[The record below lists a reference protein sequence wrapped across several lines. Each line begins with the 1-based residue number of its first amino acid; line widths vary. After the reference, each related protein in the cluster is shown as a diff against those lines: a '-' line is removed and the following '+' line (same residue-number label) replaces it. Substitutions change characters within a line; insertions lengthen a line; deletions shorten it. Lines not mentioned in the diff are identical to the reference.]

1 MQDIVIALVQ
11 ANVTVGALIPN
22 VQKIVRMAHN
32 AAEAGASIIVF
43 PELVLSGY
51 PPEDLILKKHFLMDC
66 GKLLDRIA
74 REVPQDRIVIA
85 GTPRLV
91 GVNAFN
97 AAAIFYDGKV
107 AAFYHKIALPNYGVF
122 DEKRVFVPGNQTLV
136 LEIGPV
142 RVGVHICEDSW
153 MFDEMPCRSLQPLK
167 PDAVINLSASPFHRG
182 KRSQREKVLGKT
194 AAFLKCPLLYCNLVG
209 GQDELVFDGASF
221 AIGSDGKRLAHA
233 KQFTEDIL
241 YVGLPVRRAK
251 RLPLSS
257 ADVSVPKIVRFPPLG
272 RTGNSLSKRGENFV
286 PLSPA
291 FGRTHEPA
299 LDDLAEVYSALK
311 LGLRDYVD
319 KNGFRKV
326 VVALSGGI
334 DSAIVATIA
343 VDALG
348 GKRVEGITM
357 PSPFTSKGTLR
368 DALRVARNLGIEC
381 ATVPIRHLQETYLRE
396 LTPLWQGRPSD
407 TTEENLQARIRGNIV
422 MALSN
427 KFGWLVLTTGNK
439 SELATGYC
447 TLYGDMVGGFA
458 VIKDVPKT
466 LVFELARWRN
476 RQDTTPVIP
485 PATIQ
490 RPPTAELRPNQ
501 KDTDSLP
508 PYEILDPILE
518 RYIERDWGP
527 DEIVADGFNPEVVK
541 RVARMVD
548 RNEYKRRQGAPGI
561 KITPKAFGRDRRMP
575 ITNLYGENPSAA
587 PNRK

>member
-1 MQDIVIALVQ
+1 MS
-11 ANVTVGALIPN
+11 GF
-22 VQKIVRMAHN
+22 RS
-32 AAEAGASIIVF
+32 AASKGLAPF
-43 PELVLSGY
+43 KT
-51 PPEDLILKKHFLMDC
+51 DLW
-66 GKLLDRIA
+66 A
-74 REVPQDRIVIA
+74 PRIVNF
-85 GTPRLV
+85 P
-91 GVNAFN
+91 
-97 AAAIFYDGKV
+97 
-107 AAFYHKIALPNYGVF
+107 
-122 DEKRVFVPGNQTLV
+122 
-136 LEIGPV
+136 
-142 RVGVHICEDSW
+142 
-153 MFDEMPCRSLQPLK
+153 
-167 PDAVINLSASPFHRG
+167 
-182 KRSQREKVLGKT
+182 VLGKT
-194 AAFLKCPLLYCNLVG
+194 
-209 GQDELVFDGASF
+209 S
-221 AIGSDGKRLAHA
+221 GK
-233 KQFTEDIL
+233 
-241 YVGLPVRRAK
+241 
-251 RLPLSS
+251 SS
-257 ADVSVPKIVRFPPLG
+257 KDWKNSVPP
-272 RTGNSLSKRGENFV
+272 
-286 PLSPA
+286 SPA
-291 FGRTHEPA
+291 LRRTSEPA

-319 KNGFRKV
+319 KNGFSKV

-334 DSAIVATIA
+334 DSAIVATLA

-348 GKRVEGITM
+348 KKRVEGITM
-357 PSPFTSKGTLR
+357 PSQFSSKETLG
-368 DALRVARNLGIEC
+368 DAVLIARNLGIEC
-381 ATVPIRHLQETYLRE
+381 ATVPIRHLQETYLSE
-396 LTPLWQGRPSD
+396 LAHLWQGRPAD

-476 RQDTTPVIP
+476 RQDAAPVIP
-485 PATIQ
+485 PSTIE

-527 DEIVADGFNPEVVK
+527 DEIVADGFDPAIVK

-575 ITNLYGENPSAA
+575 ITNLYGENPTTA
-587 PNRK
+587 PDRK

>member
-1 MQDIVIALVQ
+1 MKDIVIALIQV
-11 ANVTVGALIPN
+11 NITVGALLPN
-22 VQKIVRMAHN
+22 AQKIVRMARD
-32 AAEAGASIIVF
+32 AGQRGASVIVF
-43 PELVLSGY
+43 PELALAGY
-51 PPEDLILKKHFLMDC
+51 PPEDLILKKHFLKDC
-66 GKLLDRIA
+66 GILLERVA
-74 REVPQDRIVIA
+74 REVPQDRLVIV

-91 GVNAFN
+91 GENAFN
-97 AAAIFYDGKV
+97 AAAIFHGGKV

-122 DEKRVFVPGNQTLV
+122 DEKRVFVPGDKALV
-136 LEIGPV
+136 LEVGPA
-142 RVGVHICEDSW
+142 RLGVHICEDSW
-153 MFDEMPCRSLQPLK
+153 MLGETPCTSLQPLE
-167 PDAVINLSASPFHRG
+167 PDAVLNLSASPYHRG
-182 KRSQREKVLGKT
+182 KRNQRERVLGKT
-194 AAFLKCPLLYCNLVG
+194 AAFLKCPLCYCNLIG

-221 AIGSDGKRLAHA
+221 AIGPDEKPLARA
-233 KQFTEDIL
+233 KQFAEDIL
-241 YVGLPVRRAK
+241 YVRIPIRGAPEGAPFKTDGGAPRIVKFPTVGKTSEKNSKAWDDPVLPSPT
-251 RLPLSS
+251 LQ
-257 ADVSVPKIVRFPPLG
+257 
-272 RTGNSLSKRGENFV
+272 RTG
-286 PLSPA
+286 
-291 FGRTHEPA
+291 EPTS
-299 LDDLAEVYSALK
+299 DDLEEVYSALQ

-319 KNGFRKV
+319 KNGFRKI

-334 DSAIVATIA
+334 DSALVATLA

-348 GKRVEGITM
+348 KKRVEGITM
-357 PSPFTSKGTLR
+357 PSPFSSKETLG
-368 DALRVARNLGIEC
+368 DAVLIARNLSIPC
-381 ATVPIRHLQETYLRE
+381 AIVPIQHLQETYLSE
-396 LTPLWQGRPSD
+396 LARLWPGRPAD

-476 RQDTTPVIP
+476 RQDTAPVIP
-485 PATIQ
+485 LSTIE
-490 RPPTAELRPNQ
+490 RLPTAELRPNQ

-527 DEIVADGFNPEVVK
+527 DEIVADGFDPATVK

-575 ITNLYGENPSAA
+575 ITNRYGENPTAESDG
-587 PNRK
+587 K

>member
-1 MQDIVIALVQ
+1 MQDIVIALIQ
-11 ANVTVGALIPN
+11 ANITVGALIPN
-22 VQKIVRMAHN
+22 VQKIVRMACD
-32 AAEAGASIIVF
+32 AGKAGASIIVF
-43 PELVLSGY
+43 PELALSGY
-51 PPEDLILKKHFLMDC
+51 PPEDLILKKHFLKDC
-66 GKLLDRIA
+66 GILLDRVA

-91 GVNAFN
+91 GENAFN
-97 AAAIFYDGKV
+97 AAAIFHGGKI

-122 DEKRVFVPGNQTLV
+122 DEKRVFVPGDKALV
-136 LEIGPV
+136 LEVGPARIGI
-142 RVGVHICEDSW
+142 HICEDSW
-153 MFDEMPCRSLQPLK
+153 MLDETPCASLK
-167 PDAVINLSASPFHRG
+167 PLELDAVINLSASPYHRG
-182 KRSQREKVLGKT
+182 KLSQRESVLGKT
-194 AAFLKCPLLYCNLVG
+194 AAFLKCPLFYCNLVG

-221 AIGSDGKRLAHA
+221 AIGPDEKLLARA
-233 KQFTEDIL
+233 KQFAEDIL
-241 YVGLPVRRAK
+241 YVRIPIRGAKGLAPFKTDLLAPHIVK
-251 RLPLSS
+251 FPILGKTSGKSS
-257 ADVSVPKIVRFPPLG
+257 KDWKNSVPPSPVLR
-272 RTGNSLSKRGENFV
+272 RTS
-286 PLSPA
+286 
-291 FGRTHEPA
+291 EPA

-319 KNGFRKV
+319 KNGFSKV

-334 DSAIVATIA
+334 DSAIVATLA

-357 PSPFTSKGTLR
+357 PSQFSSKETLD
-368 DALRVARNLGIEC
+368 DAVLIARNLGIEC
-381 ATVPIRHLQETYLRE
+381 TTVPIQRLHETYLGE
-396 LTPLWQGRPSD
+396 LAHLWQGRPAD

-476 RQDTTPVIP
+476 RQDAAPVIP
-485 PATIQ
+485 PSTIE

-518 RYIERDWGP
+518 RYIERDWGL
-527 DEIVADGFNPEVVK
+527 DEIVADGFDPAVVK

-575 ITNLYGENPSAA
+575 ITNLYGENPTAA
-587 PNRK
+587 PDKK